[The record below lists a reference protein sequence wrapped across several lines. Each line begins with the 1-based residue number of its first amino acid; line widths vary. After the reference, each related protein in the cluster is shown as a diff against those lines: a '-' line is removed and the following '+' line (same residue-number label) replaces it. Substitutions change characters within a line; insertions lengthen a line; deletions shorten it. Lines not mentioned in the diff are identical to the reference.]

1 MQCVQWEVCLLH
13 YLKYL
18 FSHFKVLKS
27 HKKTKQAHSLVHL
40 IHLVEK
46 KNTEKNVKN
55 SVKAESDGSSTPD
68 QCTSGQERHGHLAET
83 PAETSIVKN
92 L

>member
-1 MQCVQWEVCLLH
+1 M
-13 YLKYL
+13 
-18 FSHFKVLKS
+18 
-27 HKKTKQAHSLVHL
+27 HL